1 MTFSYDRV
9 LVAIQHVGQ
18 SIKETVAPEETVP
31 AGVATGLR
39 GFLGKFTVLKGAQR
53 ELWLTFLI
61 KFLIYTAYSV
71 TNKTMVLWL
80 SKDLGFSDQAAG
92 ALVGWVWAPAMTV
105 FTLLAGSITD
115 AIGLRR
121 TFFLGVAICTVARSV
136 MVVTTIP
143 SLALACG
150 VLPLA
155 IGEALGTP
163 VLLAATRRYST
174 VAQRSISFSII
185 YMIMNV
191 GYIAAGWIFD
201 YVRQFNFHVSLF
213 GFEPSS
219 YQQLFMVSL
228 AFEIVLFPVIY
239 FLRRGAEAA
248 NGGPVINPSSRN
260 AEAGRNFLSGI
271 WETVRRSAT
280 ESARLFGRLIGQSG
294 FYRLLLF
301 FLFIGFLKAI
311 FLQMDYVFPKFG
323 IRELGVNAPV
333 GKLSAINAIVII
345 MLVPFVGALT
355 QKFAAYRMV
364 VIGGV
369 ICSAGVFIMALPTE
383 WFQAAANG
391 VFGQWLGHAYLG
403 LQGKSSPLLRHVGA
417 VSHCFLDRRSL
428 LLTTR
433 VRVCRCYC
441 PAGTGSIIRFAGI
454 PSISRGQTARWHRR
468 LVAGRICSRA
478 RSTRPRHDVAD
489 FCFGGIGR
497 TDWVDCIPPL
507 HSRSGGRA
515 AGYAIARSA
524 LKRPTPNVQRLS
536 QIIIASDGM
545 VSAPFRNSTFSV
557 RRFLPNQAAGQRK
570 NLARDW

>member
-1 MTFSYDRV
+1 MRQTT
-9 LVAIQHVGQ
+9 
-18 SIKETVAPEETVP
+18 KEVIPSEEAVP
-31 AGVATGLR
+31 AAAVTGRR
-39 GFLGKFTVLKGAQR
+39 GFIAKFTVLKGAQR

-92 ALVGWVWAPAMTV
+92 ALVGWVWAPAMTI

-201 YVRQFNFHVSLF
+201 YVRQLNLRVSVF

-219 YQQLFMVSL
+219 YQQLFIVSL
-228 AFEIVLFPVIY
+228 VFEIVLFPVIY
-239 FLRRGAEAA
+239 FLRRGAEGTNTASAGVVDQMSGSRDAA
-248 NGGPVINPSSRN
+248 NG
-260 AEAGRNFLSGI
+260 FLSGI
-271 WETVRRSAT
+271 WKTVRQSAID
-280 ESARLFGRLIGQSG
+280 SAHLFRRLIGQSG

-301 FLFIGFLKAI
+301 FVFIGFLKAI

-323 IRELGVNAPV
+323 IRELGMNAPV

-345 MLVPFVGALT
+345 LLVPIVGALT

-364 VIGGV
+364 VIGGI
-369 ICSAGVFIMALPTE
+369 ICTAGVFIMALPTE
-383 WFQAAANG
+383 WFVPAANG

-403 LQGKSSPLLRHVGA
+403 LPGSIHPYYVMSALYLIIFSVGEAFYSPRVYEYAAAIAPRGQEASYGSLAYLPFLVGKLLV
-417 VSHCFLDRRSL
+417 
-428 LLTTR
+428 
-433 VRVCRCYC
+433 
-441 PAGTGSIIRFAGI
+441 GTGGWLLAAFVPEHGPRHPRTMWLIFALAASVAPIGLILFRRYIRV
-454 PSISRGQTARWHRR
+454 PE
-468 LVAGRICSRA
+468 AGRQ
-478 RSTRPRHDVAD
+478 D
-489 FCFGGIGR
+489 
-497 TDWVDCIPPL
+497 
-507 HSRSGGRA
+507 
-515 AGYAIARSA
+515 
-524 LKRPTPNVQRLS
+524 
-536 QIIIASDGM
+536 
-545 VSAPFRNSTFSV
+545 
-557 RRFLPNQAAGQRK
+557 
-570 NLARDW
+570 